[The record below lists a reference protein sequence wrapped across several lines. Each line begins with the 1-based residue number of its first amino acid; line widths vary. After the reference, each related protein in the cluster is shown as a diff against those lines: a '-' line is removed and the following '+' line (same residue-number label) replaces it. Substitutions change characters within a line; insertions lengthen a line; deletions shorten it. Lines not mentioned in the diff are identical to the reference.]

1 MPYPAFVASCIPL
14 RKMCSNSRVFIV
26 SQTEFPLN
34 KKLSI
39 LINNLFYTVCY
50 NSERKK
56 QSKSVAYCVYCNA
69 HTAHCC
75 ICFYQVLVGPKW
87 PTYPPLPQEPY
98 TLNTHTVGTV
108 IKNSMVFDSDSFVV
122 CKGIQ
127 LKITTL
133 HQDLTGYNI
142 HISKIQLSS
151 CSCLQTISVSKSP
164 TFQLVQKMAKT
175 TMISIAKAL
184 LFVKL
189 SS

>member
-1 MPYPAFVASCIPL
+1 MNKVVDQSEPFISRTSYPQSYSTCNKLTGLYNLIKTLAITNLFGMPYPAFVASCIPL

-75 ICFYQVLVGPKW
+75 ICFY
-87 PTYPPLPQEPY
+87 
-98 TLNTHTVGTV
+98 
-108 IKNSMVFDSDSFVV
+108 
-122 CKGIQ
+122 
-127 LKITTL
+127 
-133 HQDLTGYNI
+133 
-142 HISKIQLSS
+142 
-151 CSCLQTISVSKSP
+151 
-164 TFQLVQKMAKT
+164 
-175 TMISIAKAL
+175 
-184 LFVKL
+184 
-189 SS
+189 